1 MNLQAE
7 LMKRLEE
14 KRDKMVEI
22 RRYLHAHPELS
33 FQEDNTAK
41 YIADFY
47 QGKDCEIQTNVG
59 HRGIVVTIDSKKPG
73 QTIALRADFDALP
86 IQEEN
91 DVSYASVNKGCMH
104 ACGHDAHTAYLM
116 VLAETLIELK
126 DQLVGKIVILHQ
138 DAEEKPPGGA
148 KAMVESGCLD
158 GVDHVLGAHFWASS
172 PLGEV
177 GYNLGPSTAGR
188 SSFKVKVIGKGGHG
202 AIPQEA
208 NDAVVAGSFLVS
220 ALQTIISR
228 RISPFNMATLTVGS
242 FDGAGSPNVIKD
254 TITLQGDIRVMDDET
269 KEIIRREFKNIL
281 DGLKI
286 MFSVDYELFYEDD
299 YPVLISDKVLTEQV
313 VESLE
318 KADIPG
324 VKAIK
329 QAPPSSGSE
338 DFSYYSQTVPSTF
351 IGIGARDK
359 RETFYPHH
367 HPKFDINEDALPI
380 AAKVMGV
387 AALGLLDNKKD

>member
-91 DVSYASVNKGCMH
+91 DISYASVNKGCMH

-148 KAMVESGCLD
+148 KAMVEAGCLD
-158 GVDHVLGAHFWASS
+158 GVDYVLGAHFWASS
-172 PLGEV
+172 PLGEI

-299 YPVLISDKVLTEQV
+299 YPVLISDNVLTEQV

-338 DFSYYSQTVPSTF
+338 DFSYYSQAVPSTF

-380 AAKVMGV
+380 AAKVMGI